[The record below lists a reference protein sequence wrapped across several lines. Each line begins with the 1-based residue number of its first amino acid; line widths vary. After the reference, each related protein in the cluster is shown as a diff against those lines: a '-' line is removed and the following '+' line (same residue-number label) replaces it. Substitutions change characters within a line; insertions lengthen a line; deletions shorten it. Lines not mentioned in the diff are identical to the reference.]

1 MKKRLLLGL
10 VTATVAAS
18 TLATVPATAANAT
31 GPRNSPAPA
40 VAPAG
45 DGACDLGYVCGW
57 QNPSF
62 EKPRNL
68 YTTTPTDCVNTA
80 AVVQSITNATGR
92 PLRVWSDSNCT
103 GASEVVDPNKSVG
116 DFNYTIYS
124 VSNA

>member
-1 MKKRLLLGL
+1 MKKRFLLGL

-18 TLATVPATAANAT
+18 AMATGAAATANAT

-40 VAPAG
+40 MTPAG

-57 QNPSF
+57 QNPFF
-62 EKPRNL
+62 EGPRNL

-103 GASEVVDPNKSVG
+103 GASDVVDPNQSVG
-116 DFNYTIYS
+116 NFSYTIYS